1 MKFVK
6 LSIFA
11 LTMGLFIASC
21 GNGENKEAAKTD
33 TAATAPAPEATP
45 AAAPAATPADTTT
58 AAAATPAADTAK
70 KAEAAAPAK
79 K

>member
-21 GNGENKEAAKTD
+21 GNNEAEAPAED
-33 TAATAPAPEATP
+33 TAAAAPVAEPVAAPVDTAAAAPADTAAATAPAAE
-45 AAAPAATPADTTT
+45 APAAH
-58 AAAATPAADTAK
+58 
-70 KAEAAAPAK
+70 
-79 K
+79 

>member
-21 GNGENKEAAKTD
+21 GNNEAEAP
-33 TAATAPAPEATP
+33 AEATAEEPSEEKAPEAEEK
-45 AAAPAATPADTTT
+45 D
-58 AAAATPAADTAK
+58 K
-70 KAEAAAPAK
+70 EKA
-79 K
+79 

>member
-21 GNGENKEAAKTD
+21 GNGENKEAATTD
-33 TAATAPAPEATP
+33 SAAMAPAAPAPEPAP
-45 AAAPAATPADTTT
+45 AAAPAPDTTHP
-58 AAAATPAADTAK
+58 AAAPADTAK
-70 KAEAAAPAK
+70 KMEATK

>member
-21 GNGENKEAAKTD
+21 GNSESTENATTD
-33 TAATAPAPEATP
+33 STAAAAPAPAPEPAP
-45 AAAPAATPADTTT
+45 AAAPAADTTH
-58 AAAATPAADTAK
+58 APAADTAK
-70 KAEAAAPAK
+70 KMEEK
-79 K
+79 H

>member
-21 GNGENKEAAKTD
+21 GGNTEAEAPAED
-33 TAATAPAPEATP
+33 TAAMAAPVEPTPAPVADTATAAPATDSAAA
-45 AAAPAATPADTTT
+45 AAAPAAH
-58 AAAATPAADTAK
+58 
-70 KAEAAAPAK
+70 
-79 K
+79 

>member
-21 GNGENKEAAKTD
+21 GNNEAEAPAED
-33 TAATAPAPEATP
+33 TAAAAPVAEPAP
-45 AAAPAATPADTTT
+45 AAAPVDS
-58 AAAATPAADTAK
+58 AAAATPATDTA
-70 KAEAAAPAK
+70 AAATAPAAH
-79 K
+79 

>member
-21 GNGENKEAAKTD
+21 GNSESEAPAED
-33 TAATAPAPEATP
+33 TAAM
-45 AAAPAATPADTTT
+45 AAPAA
-58 AAAATPAADTAK
+58 PAADTTM
-70 KAEAAAPAK
+70 AAPAADTTAAPAVDTTAK
-79 K
+79 H

>member
-21 GNGENKEAAKTD
+21 GNNEAEAPAED
-33 TAATAPAPEATP
+33 TAA
-45 AAAPAATPADTTT
+45 AAAPAAEA
-58 AAAATPAADTAK
+58 PAAH
-70 KAEAAAPAK
+70 
-79 K
+79 

>member
-21 GNGENKEAAKTD
+21 GNNEAEAPVED
-33 TAATAPAPEATP
+33 TT
-45 AAAPAATPADTTT
+45 AAAPVAEPVAAPVDTTAAPTTDT
-58 AAAATPAADTAK
+58 AAAAT
-70 KAEAAAPAK
+70 AAPAAEAPAAH
-79 K
+79 

>member
-21 GNGENKEAAKTD
+21 GNSNSEATEGTD
-33 TAATAPAPEATP
+33 TAAMAPAAP
-45 AAAPAATPADTTT
+45 AAAPVDSV
-58 AAAATPAADTAK
+58 
-70 KAEAAAPAK
+70 AAPVDSVK

>member
-21 GNGENKEAAKTD
+21 GNSENKEAATTD
-33 TAATAPAPEATP
+33 STAAAAPAPAPAPEAAP
-45 AAAPAATPADTTT
+45 AAA
-58 AAAATPAADTAK
+58 PAADTAK
-70 KAEAAAPAK
+70 KMDAAK

>member
-21 GNGENKEAAKTD
+21 GNSESEAPAED
-33 TAATAPAPEATP
+33 TAAAMAPEAAPVADT
-45 AAAPAATPADTTT
+45 AMAPA
-58 AAAATPAADTAK
+58 AADTA
-70 KAEAAAPAK
+70 AAMAADTTK
-79 K
+79 H

>member
-21 GNGENKEAAKTD
+21 GNNEAEAPQEDT
-33 TAATAPAPEATP
+33 TAAPAVVEPTPAPAPADTT
-45 AAAPAATPADTTT
+45 AAAPAADT
-58 AAAATPAADTAK
+58 AAAAAPAPAAH
-70 KAEAAAPAK
+70 
-79 K
+79 

>member
-21 GNGENKEAAKTD
+21 GNNEAEAPAEDTAMAAPVTEPAPAPAVVDSAAAATTATD
-33 TAATAPAPEATP
+33 TA
-45 AAAPAATPADTTT
+45 AAAPAAH
-58 AAAATPAADTAK
+58 
-70 KAEAAAPAK
+70 
-79 K
+79 

>member
-21 GNGENKEAAKTD
+21 GGNTEEATENADTMAAPAVEAAPAPAPATTDSAATATPATD
-33 TAATAPAPEATP
+33 TAAA
-45 AAAPAATPADTTT
+45 AAAPAAH
-58 AAAATPAADTAK
+58 
-70 KAEAAAPAK
+70 
-79 K
+79 

>member
-21 GNGENKEAAKTD
+21 GGNTESEAPAED
-33 TAATAPAPEATP
+33 TAAM
-45 AAAPAATPADTTT
+45 AAPAVEPTPA
-58 AAAATPAADTAK
+58 PAADTAT
-70 KAEAAAPAK
+70 AAPAADSAAATAAPAAH
-79 K
+79 

>member
-21 GNGENKEAAKTD
+21 GGNTESEAPAEDTT
-33 TAATAPAPEATP
+33 TAAPAAPAVDSAAMAAPATTDSA
-45 AAAPAATPADTTT
+45 AAAPAADTT
-58 AAAATPAADTAK
+58 K
-70 KAEAAAPAK
+70 K
-79 K
+79 

>member
-21 GNGENKEAAKTD
+21 GNNEAEAPAED
-33 TAATAPAPEATP
+33 TAAMAAPVEPTPAPAADTT
-45 AAAPAATPADTTT
+45 AAAPAADT
-58 AAAATPAADTAK
+58 AAAAPAPAAH
-70 KAEAAAPAK
+70 
-79 K
+79 